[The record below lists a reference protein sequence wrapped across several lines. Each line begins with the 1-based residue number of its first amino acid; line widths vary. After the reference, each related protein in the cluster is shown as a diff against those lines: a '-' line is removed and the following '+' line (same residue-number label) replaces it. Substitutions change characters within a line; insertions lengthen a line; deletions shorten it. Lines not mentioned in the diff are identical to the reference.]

1 MTRFRLFLGRAMLLL
16 ATPALAQT
24 PPPAEQHSRVFCDQD
39 VSYRVVDPANIPESY
54 RPFLGAWSDAAWDAD
69 TCAALV
75 VEAIQPDGA
84 ASITYVFGPLGSGDK
99 SPGGVLHGTG
109 VIRGD
114 QLLFENA
121 DGTQFAFKPAIV
133 DLLGTMTTPKGQTF
147 TARFKKNP

>member
-1 MTRFRLFLGRAMLLL
+1 M
-16 ATPALAQT
+16 
-24 PPPAEQHSRVFCDQD
+24 
-39 VSYRVVDPANIPESY
+39 PESY

-69 TCAALV
+69 TCAALI

-84 ASITYVFGPLGSGDK
+84 ATITYVFGPLGSDSK
-99 SPGGVLHGTG
+99 VPGGVLHGTG

-133 DLLGTMTTPKGQTF
+133 DLVGTMTTPKGQSLQ
-147 TARFKKNP
+147 ARFKKNP